1 MIFMHVSAANEIRL
15 VVRKR
20 KDLKKKEKKKVHLGF
35 VLENRLRE
43 EIIIQMCCQNP
54 WRWNLLHPL

>member
-1 MIFMHVSAANEIRL
+1 MHVGAACEIRL
-15 VVRKR
+15 DLRKG
-20 KDLKKKEKKKVHLGF
+20 KDLKKKKKKAHLGF
-35 VLENRLRE
+35 ALENRLGE